1 MRPPPF
7 FRRPPPWWPPNEP
20 WPPPTPPGPHM
31 WRYWRHHRRGHF
43 FWRAAALVGFLLVF
57 TLGGCALTLG
67 FIASGLGLVHFP
79 GSGVIFSRGVS
90 LAALLIGIVGILL
103 TSRALR
109 QMAVSV
115 DDLMEAAG
123 RVEAGDYTA
132 RVAEHGSRD
141 MRALMRA
148 FNTMAA
154 RLQQNEER
162 RRNWLADV
170 THELRTPLTV
180 IQGDLEGLL
189 DGVYPPDEAHLA
201 AILDE
206 THVLARLIDDLRTL
220 SQAESGTLK
229 LQKELTDLGVL
240 VSEAAAAF
248 RAQAGK
254 ASIELVVSLAD
265 DLPLAAV
272 DPARIREVLTN
283 LIANALRYTP
293 GGGQIR
299 VQGQPGADG
308 RVVTLSVTDTG
319 PGIPADVLPHIFDRF
334 YKSADS
340 GGMGLGLA
348 IAKKLVAAHGG
359 EITVHS
365 AAGIGTTIQFTLPL

>member
-1 MRPPPF
+1 
-7 FRRPPPWWPPNEP
+7 
-20 WPPPTPPGPHM
+20 M
-31 WRYWRHHRRGHF
+31 WRRWRTGRRGHF
-43 FWRAAALVGFLLVF
+43 FWRFAALVGFFLIF

-67 FIASGLGLVHFP
+67 LVASGLGLMHFP
-79 GSGVIFSRGVS
+79 GSDVIFSRGIS
-90 LAALLIGIVGILL
+90 FGALLIGVVGILL
-103 TSRALR
+103 TGRALR
-109 QMAVSV
+109 RMAVSV

-154 RLQQNEER
+154 RLQENEER

-189 DGVYPPDEAHLA
+189 DGVYPPDELHLA
-201 AILDE
+201 PILEE

-220 SQAESGTLK
+220 SQAESGTLR
-229 LQKELTDLGVL
+229 LQKEMTDLGVL
-240 VSEAAAAF
+240 VSETAAAF
-248 RAQAGK
+248 RTQAQKAG
-254 ASIELVVSLAD
+254 IDLVVQLAD
-265 DLPLAAV
+265 DLPLADV

-293 GGGQIR
+293 AGGQVR
-299 VQGQPGADG
+299 VQGQLSSDG
-308 RVVTLSVTDTG
+308 HAVVLAVSDTG
-319 PGIPADVLPHIFDRF
+319 AGIPADILPHIFDRF

-348 IAKKLVAAHGG
+348 IAKNLVAAHGG
-359 EITVHS
+359 EIS
-365 AAGIGTTIQFTLPL
+365 AQSEAGSGTSIRFTLPL

>member
-1 MRPPPF
+1 MRPPF
-7 FRRPPPWWPPNEP
+7 FSRPRPAWWPPSEP
-20 WPPPTPPGPHM
+20 WPPPARHYQ
-31 WRYWRHHRRGHF
+31 WRQWRRDRRGHF
-43 FWRAAALVGFLLVF
+43 FWRVAALLGFLLFF

-67 FIASGLGLVHFP
+67 FMASGLGLIHFP
-79 GSGVIFSRGVS
+79 GSDVLFSRAVS
-90 LAALLIGIVGILL
+90 LTALLIGLL
-103 TSRALR
+103 GVLITGRALR

-123 RVEAGDYTA
+123 RVETGDYAA
-132 RVAEHGSRD
+132 RVAEHGSHE

-148 FNTMAA
+148 FNTMTA
-154 RLQQNEER
+154 RLQLNEER

-201 AILDE
+201 PILEE

-220 SQAESGTLK
+220 SQAESGMLK

-248 RAQAGK
+248 RVQAEK
-254 ASIELVVSLAD
+254 AGVELTVSLAD
-265 DLPLAAV
+265 DLPLAEV
-272 DPARIREVLTN
+272 DPTRIREVLSN

-293 GGGQIR
+293 PGGQIR
-299 VQGQPGADG
+299 VQGQPDGAG
-308 RVVTLSVTDTG
+308 RCVALSVGDTG
-319 PGIPADVLPHIFDRF
+319 AGIAADILPHIFDRF

-348 IAKKLVAAHGG
+348 IAKDLVAAHGG
-359 EITVHS
+359 EITAHS
-365 AAGIGTTIQFTLPL
+365 QPGSGTTIRFTLPL